1 MERIKSFFQKRNYGF
16 YVSLVSMV
24 LSVIAAIVYA
34 VNYHSYNNF
43 MSWASFW
50 MFFVGIAVAALLFV
64 LRQDVWAPVGLFAG
78 NLLGLL
84 IYVRHI
90 YSYVQVVV
98 AGVDISTFSSNF
110 IFSTVFIAIS
120 FVVSIVACF
129 LPQVKATQEVAE

>member
-43 MSWASFW
+43 MSWASVW

-64 LRQDVWAPVGLFAG
+64 
-78 NLLGLL
+78 
-84 IYVRHI
+84 
-90 YSYVQVVV
+90 
-98 AGVDISTFSSNF
+98 
-110 IFSTVFIAIS
+110 
-120 FVVSIVACF
+120 
-129 LPQVKATQEVAE
+129 